1 MKRKFR
7 VTIEGESYEVEVED
21 IAEARPGASLSS
33 TRMSPD
39 TPSAAPAPVKTASA
53 LAAKVPLPPPVAKVA
68 GGEAVNAPMPGT
80 IVSIRVKV
88 GDEVK
93 TGDVLLI
100 LDSMKIQNE
109 IRAPREGK
117 IKEVFVSE
125 GKYVR
130 RREPLVAIEG

>member
-7 VTIEGESYEVEVED
+7 ITIEGESYEVEVED
-21 IAEARPGASLSS
+21 IVEARPGAPVS
-33 TRMSPD
+33 TTKASPVTREAV
-39 TPSAAPAPVKTASA
+39 TPSAQAAAPPAAKPAP
-53 LAAKVPLPPPVAKVA
+53 PKVA
-68 GGEAVNAPMPGT
+68 GEDVVSAPMPGT
-80 IVSIRVKV
+80 IVSVRVKS
-88 GDEVK
+88 GDVVK
-93 TGDVLLI
+93 VGDVLLI

-130 RREPLVAIEG
+130 RREPLVEIEG